1 MYTIPIILAKRNLF
15 LSLFF
20 LLFLLWFPGFIMES
34 IQQNDQQPSSYQN
47 GSKINSHLEPSNH
60 TSVQSSQGNITCST
74 TIHPSTVNLI
84 SEYNIV
90 NWIICNDKTMTEEGY
105 NCESRPLMTVLLVVS
120 ILVLLFLRKSS
131 LIKVRR

>member
-1 MYTIPIILAKRNLF
+1 
-15 LSLFF
+15 
-20 LLFLLWFPGFIMES
+20 MES

-60 TSVQSSQGNITCST
+60 TSVQSSQ
-74 TIHPSTVNLI
+74 
-84 SEYNIV
+84 V